1 MHKIND
7 DLSHFSVRARSG
19 VLSDALLLTKA
30 AELAQELGIHL
41 STSSLNPVPVTS
53 TASSSQP
60 VAAPPTVSSQP
71 VAAPPTV
78 SSQPVAAPPTVRSQP
93 VAAPPPVNRQ

>member
-7 DLSHFSVRARSG
+7 DLSG

-53 TASSSQP
+53 TANSSQP
-60 VAAPPTVSSQP
+60 VAAPPSVSSQP
-71 VAAPPTV
+71 CQWQPHPQLVAN
-78 SSQPVAAPPTVRSQP
+78 RSGGSRISGRGGGSNNYIHKRGGYWT
-93 VAAPPPVNRQ
+93 AS

>member
-7 DLSHFSVRARSG
+7 DLFHFSVRTRSG

-53 TASSSQP
+53 TAS
-60 VAAPPTVSSQP
+60 
-71 VAAPPTV
+71 
-78 SSQPVAAPPTVRSQP
+78 
-93 VAAPPPVNRQ
+93 